1 MSTYNAYCIA
11 PFFGSWLGN
20 STSRFGFPVTPRGN
34 PDAFCEASAL
44 AVFDAEDEIAAI
56 DLYGTMADVGLAT
69 PEELGFVATRAVVQA
84 SLPRRANAAAGRA
97 DDSILSVPLLYIG
110 RGKGIEGPH
119 GMEGEGRLGSTSR
132 TGGSEDSMMLG
143 RKNAKMCGPMSVA

>member
-20 STSRFGFPVTPRGN
+20 STSRFGFPVTPWGKA
-34 PDAFCEASAL
+34 DAFWEVRAL

-56 DLYGTMADVGLAT
+56 DLYGTMADVGLAI
-69 PEELGFVATRAVVQA
+69 PEKLGFVATRAVMLA

-110 RGKGIEGPH
+110 RRKGIEGPH
-119 GMEGEGRLGSTSR
+119 GIEDEGRW
-132 TGGSEDSMMLG
+132 G
-143 RKNAKMCGPMSVA
+143 RRRELEALKIQ

>member
-1 MSTYNAYCIA
+1 VRWYIGIGKLATYNAYCIA

-20 STSRFGFPVTPRGN
+20 STSRFGFPVTPRGK

-69 PEELGFVATRAVVQA
+69 PEKLGFVATRTVVRG
-84 SLPRRANAAAGRA
+84 SSPRRANAAAGRA
-97 DDSILSVPLLYIG
+97 DDSILSMPLLDIG
-110 RGKGIEGPH
+110 RGKVIERPH
-119 GMEGEGRLGSTSR
+119 GMEGEGLWGRRREWRL
-132 TGGSEDSMMLG
+132 
-143 RKNAKMCGPMSVA
+143 